1 MTLISNVWMK
11 MPEDYGFELLKDE
24 KIDVSV
30 RPHPLSFLRYYAVD
44 AYLILIAV
52 ALNWLYKYIESNPA
66 ILGFI
71 DPLFSFIPGIEPKNL
86 LLLIVFWA
94 ILILSGLIIGVLWIS
109 KMPLLYMILIG
120 VAGTL
125 LELYVLPPYN
135 LPWTPKIKIWLL
147 VFASLIGFILTEAYR
162 RGHKYFLT
170 NYRIV
175 TVKKFLSK
183 EIREIMYDKISDIYI
198 DQGILG
204 RIFNFGTI
212 IPVSESGFGLGEDAA
227 LASVGAAAPVKKGF
241 LGIGF
246 GGKKGVNRPRAATY
260 FSLYGVPNPRK
271 IRGIIGERQL
281 ETKEAPILRRIEQLL
296 KEEKEEKKFQE
307 DEQE

>member
-1 MTLISNVWMK
+1 MS
-11 MPEDYGFELLKDE
+11 EDYGFELLKDE
-24 KIDVSV
+24 KVDVSV
-30 RPHPLSFLRYYAVD
+30 RPHPLSFLRYYIAD
-44 AYLILIAV
+44 AYLILVAI
-52 ALNWLYKYIESNPA
+52 ALNWFYKYIKSNPA

-71 DPLFSFIPGIEPKNL
+71 NMFFNLIPGKIEAENL
-86 LLLIVFWA
+86 LLLIVFW
-94 ILILSGLIIGVLWIS
+94 IVLILSGLVIGVLWIS

-120 VAGTL
+120 AAGTL

-135 LPWTPKIKIWLL
+135 LPWTPMVKIWLL
-147 VFASLIGFILTEAYR
+147 IFASLIGFILIEAYR
-162 RGHKYFLT
+162 RGHRYFLT

-175 TVKKFLSK
+175 TIKKFFRK
-183 EIREIMYDKISDIYI
+183 EMREIMYDKISDIYI

-227 LASVGAAAPVKKGF
+227 LASVGAAVPVKKGF

-296 KEEKEEKKFQE
+296 KEKREEDSFQE
-307 DEQE
+307 NEQEQ

>member
-1 MTLISNVWMK
+1 MS
-11 MPEDYGFELLKDE
+11 EDYGFELLKDE
-24 KIDVSV
+24 KVDVSV
-30 RPHPLSFLRYYAVD
+30 RPHPLSFLRYYIAD
-44 AYLILIAV
+44 AYLILVAI
-52 ALNWLYKYIESNPA
+52 ALNWFYKYIKSNPA

-71 DPLFSFIPGIEPKNL
+71 NMFFNLIPGKIEAENL
-86 LLLIVFWA
+86 LLLIVFW
-94 ILILSGLIIGVLWIS
+94 IVLILSGLIIGVLWIS

-120 VAGTL
+120 AAGTL

-135 LPWTPKIKIWLL
+135 LPWTPMVKIWLL
-147 VFASLIGFILTEAYR
+147 IFASLIGFILIEAYR
-162 RGHKYFLT
+162 RGHRYFLT

-175 TVKKFLSK
+175 TIKKFFRK
-183 EIREIMYDKISDIYI
+183 EMREIMYDKISDIYI

-227 LASVGAAAPVKKGF
+227 LASVGAAVPVKKGF

-296 KEEKEEKKFQE
+296 KEKREEDSFQE
-307 DEQE
+307 NEQEQ

>member
-1 MTLISNVWMK
+1 MS
-11 MPEDYGFELLKDE
+11 EDYGFELLKDE
-24 KIDVSV
+24 KVDVSV
-30 RPHPLSFLRYYAVD
+30 RPHPLSFLRYYIAD
-44 AYLILIAV
+44 AYLILVAI
-52 ALNWLYKYIESNPA
+52 ALNWFYKYIKSNPA

-71 DPLFSFIPGIEPKNL
+71 NMFFNLIPGKIEAENL
-86 LLLIVFWA
+86 LLLIVFW
-94 ILILSGLIIGVLWIS
+94 IVLILSGLIIGVLWIS

-120 VAGTL
+120 AAGTL

-135 LPWTPKIKIWLL
+135 LPWIPMVKIWLL
-147 VFASLIGFILTEAYR
+147 IFASLIGFILIEAYR
-162 RGHKYFLT
+162 RGHRYFLT

-175 TVKKFLSK
+175 TIKKFFRK
-183 EIREIMYDKISDIYI
+183 EMREIMYDKISDIYI

-227 LASVGAAAPVKKGF
+227 LASVGAAVPVKKGF

-296 KEEKEEKKFQE
+296 KEKREEDSFQE
-307 DEQE
+307 NEQEQ